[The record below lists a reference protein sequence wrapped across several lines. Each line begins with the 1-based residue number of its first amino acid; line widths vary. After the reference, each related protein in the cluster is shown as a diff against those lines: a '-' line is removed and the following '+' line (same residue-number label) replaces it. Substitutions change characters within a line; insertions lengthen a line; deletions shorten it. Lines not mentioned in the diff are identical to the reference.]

1 MSNQKQKREATNN
14 EDWNLSKT
22 SFSAKLFNILFMAF
36 MWVLGIATV
45 LFVLLLL
52 FLILKDG
59 LPKVTWDFLVGVP
72 DELEAGGGIGPILIN
87 SFYVLFLSLAVS
99 IPISL
104 GAGIYLAEYAP
115 DNKLTSTIR
124 VCVEGLSSV
133 PSIVFGLIGIVLFV
147 DFFNLGF
154 TVISGSLSLALLNLP
169 LLTRVAE
176 EAIRAV
182 PQSYRE
188 GSYALGATKLQTVF
202 KVVVPSA
209 MRGLITGLTL
219 VAGRA
224 YGESAVIIL
233 AGGVNTSGEMWN
245 FDLFSPGGT
254 LAVHLWYVQSEAIV
268 PDAQEIAQKS
278 AAVLL
283 FVVLAI
289 NILFRIPIWFLER
302 RLK

>member
-1 MSNQKQKREATNN
+1 MWITG
-14 EDWNLSKT
+14 LLT
-22 SFSAKLFNILFMAF
+22 VAF
-36 MWVLGIATV
+36 VVM
-45 LFVLLLL
+45 LL
-52 FLILKDG
+52 FLILNDG
-59 LPKVTWDFLVGVP
+59 LPKVDWGFLTGVP
-72 DELEAGGGIGPILIN
+72 DEIEAGGGIGPILIN
-87 SFYVLFLSLAVS
+87 SFYVLIISLLVS

-115 DNKLTSTIR
+115 ENKMTSAIR

-133 PSIVFGLIGIVLFV
+133 PSIVFGLIGIALFV
-147 DFFNLGF
+147 EYFQIGLTIIG
-154 TVISGSLSLALLNLP
+154 GALSLAMLNLP

-188 GSYALGATKLQTVF
+188 GAYALGTTKLQTIRT
-202 KVVVPSA
+202 VVLPVA
-209 MRGLITGLTL
+209 MRGLITGLCL

-224 YGESAVIIL
+224 FGESAVIIL
-233 AGGVNTSGEMWN
+233 AGGVNTSGVMW
-245 FDLFSPGGT
+245 DLSLFSPGGT

-283 FVVLAI
+283 FIVLAI
-289 NILFRIPIWFLER
+289 NLVFRAPLWWMER
-302 RLK
+302 RMK

>member
-1 MSNQKQKREATNN
+1 MQNLKDFKASKLAKIFNQ
-14 EDWNLSKT
+14 
-22 SFSAKLFNILFMAF
+22 FFMIS
-36 MWVLGIATV
+36 MWILGIVTV

-59 LPKVTWDFLVGVP
+59 LPYVTWDFIVGLP
-72 DELEAGGGIGPILIN
+72 SEIDAGGGIGPMLLN
-87 SFYVLFLSLAVS
+87 SFYVTILSLLVS

-133 PSIVFGLIGIVLFV
+133 PSIVFGLIGIALFV
-147 DFFNLGF
+147 EYFQIGLTILGAS
-154 TVISGSLSLALLNLP
+154 ISLAMLNLP

-176 EAIRAV
+176 ESIRSV
-182 PQSYRE
+182 PHSYRE
-188 GSYALGATKLQTVF
+188 GSYALGATKLQTIF
-202 KVVVPSA
+202 KVVIPVA
-209 MRGLITGLTL
+209 MRGLITGLSL

-224 YGESAVIIL
+224 FGESAVIIL
-233 AGGVNTSGEMWN
+233 AGGVNASAEMWD
-245 FDLFSPGGT
+245 FSLFSPGGT

-268 PDAQEIAQKS
+268 PDAKEIAHKS

-289 NILFRIPIWFLER
+289 NLLFRIPLWWMER
-302 RLK
+302 KMK